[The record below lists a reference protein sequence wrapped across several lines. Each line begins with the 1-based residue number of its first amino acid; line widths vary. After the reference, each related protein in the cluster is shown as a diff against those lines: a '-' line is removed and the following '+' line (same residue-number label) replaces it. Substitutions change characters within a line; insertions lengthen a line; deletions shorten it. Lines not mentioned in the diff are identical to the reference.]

1 MAKSILDKVIFN
13 SRQQRVYIKKEVL
26 HREDL
31 MRDVLI
37 AYSIKLT
44 EPVRMATAE

>member
-1 MAKSILDKVIFN
+1 MANSTLDKVILIVDNKEFTL
-13 SRQQRVYIKKEVL
+13 KEVL

-37 AYSIKLT
+37 AFSIKLT
-44 EPVRMATAE
+44 EPVRMATA